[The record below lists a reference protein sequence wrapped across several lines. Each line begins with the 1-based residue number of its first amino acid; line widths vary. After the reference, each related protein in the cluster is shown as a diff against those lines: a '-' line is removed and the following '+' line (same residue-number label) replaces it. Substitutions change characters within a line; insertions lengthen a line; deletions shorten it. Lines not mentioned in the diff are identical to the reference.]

1 MAVHKDR
8 IGLLE
13 VRISELETWAG
24 PGQAEAVATGLRAVR
39 GELAVMRRVQNQ
51 HTAMLHGLTAD
62 VTGIK
67 GDVAVLQSDVTGIK
81 GDVAELRADVAGL
94 KADVGVLKADVA
106 ELRADVAVLKSDVA
120 ELRAGFADMKMM
132 LSEILRRLPP
142 LAPTALS

>member
-1 MAVHKDR
+1 VPDMAVHKDR

-24 PGQAEAVATGLRAVR
+24 PGQAEAFATGLRAVR
-39 GELAVMRRVQNQ
+39 AELAVMRRVQSQ

-62 VTGIK
+62 VAGVK
-67 GDVAVLQSDVTGIK
+67 ADVAVLRADVTG
-81 GDVAELRADVAGL
+81 LHSDVAG
-94 KADVGVLKADVA
+94 VKADVA
-106 ELRADVAVLKSDVA
+106 VLKSDVAVLKSDVA
-120 ELRAGFADMKMM
+120 ELKAGFADMKMM